1 MKIQQ
6 IDPAKLTPA
15 DYNPRKISDHQ
26 AEALKRSLDR
36 WGFVEPI
43 VANKRTGKIV
53 GGHQRVDAALAL
65 AVAKVPVHWVD
76 LDEDSE
82 KALNIAL
89 NKISGEWED
98 NRLAELLTEL
108 EQGGQD
114 LEDLGFD
121 PDELQAIID
130 AAAPE
135 PELSGD
141 LDAIPEPPAEPI
153 TQPGDLWQLGEHRL
167 LCGDSTK
174 AEDVARLMGD
184 DRAILLHADPPYG
197 MGKESE
203 GVLNDNLYSEK
214 LDRFQMDWWQTFRPH
229 LEDNASAYIWGNA
242 PDLWRLWYV
251 GGLAD
256 SERLTVRNEIVWDK
270 GVSGLAVGTEA
281 GRMFQSS
288 ERCLFFMLGEQGFNN
303 NADNYW
309 EGWDGILEALRAD
322 CHAMG
327 WGASDIKRICGVGM
341 YGHWFTRSQ
350 WTFIPEEHYRK
361 LQAAAREHGAFKR
374 EHDELKREHDELKRE
389 FYATRAYFN
398 NTHDNMTDVWSFPR
412 VVGEERHGHATPK
425 PVAMVARALKSSSP
439 PDSLVIEPFLGSG
452 STIIA
457 AEQTGRKCYAME
469 LSPAYCDVAVKR
481 WEQATGKK
489 AERVSNG

>member
-1 MKIQQ
+1 MKVQQ
-6 IDPAKLTPA
+6 VDPAKLVPA

-130 AAAPE
+130 AAAPT

-141 LDAIPEPPAEPI
+141 LDAIPEPPAVPI

-174 AEDVARLMGD
+174 AEDVARLMGG
-184 DRAILLHADPPYG
+184 AKADLCFTSPPYG
-197 MGKESE
+197 QQRDYDEASDVSDWDGLMH
-203 GVLNDNLYSEK
+203 GV
-214 LDRFQMDWWQTFRPH
+214 FG
-229 LEDNASAYIWGNA
+229 A
-242 PDLWRLWYV
+242 
-251 GGLAD
+251 LAD
-256 SERLTVRNEIVWDK
+256 AMADDGQVLVNLGLIHRGGEWLPYWDGWIAWMRGQGWKRFGFYVWDQGPGMPRINNGRLFSSHEFVFHFCK
-270 GVSGLAVGTEA
+270 VPRPPVTWQECKFAGQQSGAGSTRKKDGSIRTNTAGLISSHKVSDSIFRIHRASGGVEGHPAPFPVDLAAEA
-281 GRMFQSS
+281 IRS
-288 ERCLFFMLGEQGFNN
+288 
-303 NADNYW
+303 W
-309 EGWDGILEALRAD
+309 P
-322 CHAMG
+322 
-327 WGASDIKRICGVGM
+327 GVV
-341 YGHWFTRSQ
+341 F
-350 WTFIPEEHYRK
+350 
-361 LQAAAREHGAFKR
+361 
-374 EHDELKREHDELKRE
+374 
-389 FYATRAYFN
+389 
-398 NTHDNMTDVWSFPR
+398 
-412 VVGEERHGHATPK
+412 
-425 PVAMVARALKSSSP
+425 
-439 PDSLVIEPFLGSG
+439 EPFSGSG
-452 STIIA
+452 TTILA
-457 AEQTGRKCYAME
+457 AEQEGSQAYAME
-469 LSPAYCDVAVKR
+469 ISPAYCDVAVQR
-481 WEQATGKK
+481 WEQATGRK
-489 AERVSNG
+489 AERV